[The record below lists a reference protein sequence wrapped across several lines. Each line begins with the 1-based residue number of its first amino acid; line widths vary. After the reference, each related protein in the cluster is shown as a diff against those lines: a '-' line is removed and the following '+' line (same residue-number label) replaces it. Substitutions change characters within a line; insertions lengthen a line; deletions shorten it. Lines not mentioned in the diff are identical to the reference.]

1 MATLTVSP
9 ELDTRSRILQAALRL
24 FRKHGYHGVG
34 ITEILELAQA
44 PKGSMYHHFPGG
56 KEEIGVAVI
65 EEITRGLIGLFEAS
79 RARSTATLIAQVGE
93 TLVVVMQKTSHEI
106 CALYSAFMAER
117 IASPLLAQAVA
128 ASYAQMIELLA
139 ARLEAEG
146 KAKRQAR
153 ELATVIVALL
163 EGGALLSQAQ
173 HDSAAFVLAV
183 KQAAALCK
191 LDI

>member
-1 MATLTVSP
+1 MPTATDFAK
-9 ELDTRSRILQAALRL
+9 LDTRTRILRAALRL

-44 PKGSMYHHFPGG
+44 PKGSMYHHFPDG

-65 EEITRGLIGLFEAS
+65 EEITRGMIGLFEAS

-93 TLVVVMQKTSHEI
+93 TLAVVMQKTAHEI

-128 ASYAQMIELLA
+128 ASYAQMIGLLT
-139 ARLEAEG
+139 ARLEADG
-146 KAKRQAR
+146 KPKRQAR

-191 LDI
+191 LEA

>member
-1 MATLTVSP
+1 MPTATNFA
-9 ELDTRSRILQAALRL
+9 ELDTRTRILRAALRL

-44 PKGSMYHHFPGG
+44 PKGSMYHHFPDG

-65 EEITRGLIGLFEAS
+65 EEITRGLLAMFEAS
-79 RARSTATLIAQVGE
+79 RTRSTAALITQVGE
-93 TLVVVMQKTSHEI
+93 NLTVVMQKTASEV

-117 IASPLLAQAVA
+117 IASPLLTQAVT

-139 ARLEAEG
+139 VRLEAEG

-191 LDI
+191 LES